1 MVVLILKNLFRRK
14 GRTILTIAGVSI
26 GVAAI
31 VALGAM
37 AEGFEASYNSMLSGS
52 QADYVISQPD
62 AFDISMSS
70 VDEELGE
77 KLEAMSEVEA
87 VSGMLEGF
95 VQAEGIPYFFVFGYP
110 EDSYVLSRFQIVEGD
125 PLDAPQSSR
134 GQGKPLLLG
143 SAVAE
148 VMEKSPGDTIR
159 IGESVYRV
167 VGIYETGEAF
177 EDSAAVLSLREAQD
191 LLGKT
196 RQVSLFYIQLKDPS
210 LGDRFAERQR
220 RAVVSLARG
229 DE

>member
-1 MVVLILKNLFRRK
+1 MIVLILKNLLRRR
-14 GRTILTIAGVSI
+14 GRTILTIAGIGI

-62 AFDISMSS
+62 AFDISMSA

-77 KLEAMSEVEA
+77 KLAVMPEVEA

-110 EDSYVLSRFQIVEGD
+110 EDSYILSRFQIVEGE
-125 PLDAPQSSR
+125 PLDAPRSGHR
-134 GQGKPLLLG
+134 QGKPLLLG

-148 VMEKSPGDTIR
+148 TLEKSAGDTLR

-177 EDSAAVLSLREAQD
+177 EDSAAVQGRSAT
-191 LLGKT
+191 GVT
-196 RQVSLFYIQLKDPS
+196 GFT
-210 LGDRFAERQR
+210 
-220 RAVVSLARG
+220 
-229 DE
+229 